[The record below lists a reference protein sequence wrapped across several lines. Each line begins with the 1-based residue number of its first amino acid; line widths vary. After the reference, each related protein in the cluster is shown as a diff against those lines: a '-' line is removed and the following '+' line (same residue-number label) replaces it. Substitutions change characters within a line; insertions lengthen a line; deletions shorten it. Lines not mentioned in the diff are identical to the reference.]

1 MINFRKYIT
10 RSPRIVSEKYLDDIA
25 ANTSFST
32 SLDHGINGFK
42 VITSTSGTISDN
54 DYYAIKAVEGPATIS
69 VVSNAGDDLTD
80 LDIISG
86 DIIFGNFSSVTV
98 TSGKVLVYIK

>member
-32 SLDHGINGFK
+32 SLDHGINGFE
-42 VITSTSGTISDN
+42 VIEN
-54 DYYAIKAVEGPATIS
+54 DTKSIGYYAIKAVEGPATIS
-69 VVSNAGDDLTD
+69 VVSNAGDNLTD

>member
-32 SLDHGINGFK
+32 SLDHGINGFE
-42 VITSTSGTISDN
+42 VIEN
-54 DYYAIKAVEGPATIS
+54 DIKSIGYYAIKAVEGPATIS
-69 VVSNAGDDLTD
+69 VVSNAGDNLTD
-80 LDIISG
+80 LDIIISG

>member
-32 SLDHGINGFK
+32 SLDHGINGFE
-42 VITSTSGTISDN
+42 VITSGTISEN

-86 DIIFGNFSSVTV
+86 DIIFGNFSSVTI

>member
-32 SLDHGINGFK
+32 SLDHGINGFE
-42 VITSTSGTISDN
+42 VIENATKSTG
-54 DYYAIKAVEGPATIS
+54 YYAIKAVGGTATINA
-69 VVSNAGDDLTD
+69 VSNAGDNLSNF
-80 LDIISG
+80 DIISS

-98 TSGKVLVYIK
+98 TSGKVLAYIK

>member
-42 VITSTSGTISDN
+42 VITSGTISEN

-86 DIIFGNFSSVTV
+86 DIIFGNFSSVTI